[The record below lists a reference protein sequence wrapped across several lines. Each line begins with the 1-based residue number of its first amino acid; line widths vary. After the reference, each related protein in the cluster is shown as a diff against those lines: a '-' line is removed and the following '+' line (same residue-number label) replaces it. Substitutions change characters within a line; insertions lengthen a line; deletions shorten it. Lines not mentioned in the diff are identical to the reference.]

1 MPAGFAK
8 VDDRLTNVDEQFAQV
23 NNRFVRADEDLA
35 RIREEG
41 RQGDEETRRFH
52 ARAARG
58 RHRADRRARRAT
70 FRCSLSQVGTPRLAS
85 TPAAALSFAVIG
97 ERVRELVGEHP
108 LQLTGPLERASDRH
122 ADRSVERSR
131 RPAGGARDVAELL
144 FRVEGDGSRGRRK
157 EREARPAPQEAPR
170 RGVVCRVRPA
180 PEGFKRTRP
189 ARVTA
194 PCGARRA
201 GQYG

>member
-97 ERVRELVGEHP
+97 ERVRDSWASTRCSSPGRSSAP
-108 LQLTGPLERASDRH
+108 RTGTRIVPSND
-122 ADRSVERSR
+122 
-131 RPAGGARDVAELL
+131 PAAQPGARVMSLNCSS
-144 FRVEGDGSRGRRK
+144 V
-157 EREARPAPQEAPR
+157 
-170 RGVVCRVRPA
+170 
-180 PEGFKRTRP
+180 
-189 ARVTA
+189 
-194 PCGARRA
+194 
-201 GQYG
+201 